1 MRFVHFRLVGPAIA
15 CITLLIAGL
24 ATIPYLGV
32 ARIDAE
38 ARQQQETLV
47 ESNIALWI
55 SDIEFSLTAWTIWDE
70 AIANLDNR
78 FDREWTDRN
87 IGASLIGTSR
97 TRFTA
102 VLDPADAIL
111 YSRTAAT
118 VQDRPFFARGATAI
132 VAESGP
138 LVAAVRAR
146 EHATVRNGIPLPVAA
161 SRIEVLGDEA
171 VLLSASLFQPD
182 FATAVPKGDRAP
194 ILVTAM
200 PIDGSLQDFFGQ
212 RFLLDD
218 PQVGPLSAVAANRA
232 RAEIAVSPEGQVQVL
247 SWRPPTP
254 AADVLYHSLP
264 LVVAVSLVLLA
275 GGLLMFRMTRGTAQM
290 LVDREREMR
299 HAATHDFLTG
309 LINRALLEPE
319 FKALA
324 NRRPLAVVCMDLDG
338 FKAVND
344 THGHAIGDALLRVV
358 AARLRSGTR
367 QADRIFRLGGD
378 EFAILMPDLSATEA
392 EQVCNTL
399 LAALSQ
405 PIVLP
410 VGETS
415 IGASFGIS
423 LVVDAGTTCDA
434 AFNAADA
441 ALYRAKSLGR
451 GRVAMAASI
460 GVRPPQTDR
469 RVPWADAC
477 AGRESTA

>member
-15 CITLLIAGL
+15 CITLLIVGL

-32 ARIDAE
+32 ARFDAE
-38 ARQQQETLV
+38 ARQRQETLV
-47 ESNIALWI
+47 ERNIALWI

-102 VLDPADAIL
+102 VLDPADAML

-118 VQDRPFFARGATAI
+118 VLDRPFFARGATAI
-132 VAESGP
+132 VAESAP

-146 EHATVRNGIPLPVAA
+146 EHATVRNGIPLLVAA

-218 PQVGPLSAVAANRA
+218 PQVGPLSAVEANRA
-232 RAEIAVSPEGQVQVL
+232 RAEIAVGPEGQVQVL

-275 GGLLMFRMTRGTAQM
+275 GGLVMFRMTRGTAQM
-290 LVDREREMR
+290 LVEREREMR

-309 LINRALLEPE
+309 LANRALLEPE
-319 FKALA
+319 FMAMA

-344 THGHAIGDALLRVV
+344 THGHAMGDALLRVV

-378 EFAILMPDLSATEA
+378 EFAILMPDLSAAEA

-415 IGASFGIS
+415 IGASFGVS
-423 LVVDAGTTCDA
+423 LVVDAGSTCDA

-451 GRVAMAASI
+451 GCVAMAASI
-460 GVRPPQTDR
+460 GLRPPHTAR